1 VFALDA
7 EHPVGCFSRGRSCR
21 RFLQL
26 KRELTPLLFDS
37 HAVDGAQEPQR
48 SVVQLEADI
57 SGAKLLAIIAVRPAA
72 RERFLDFIYNG
83 NHLFVVSP
91 QKEQTA

>member
-1 VFALDA
+1 MFALDA

>member
-1 VFALDA
+1 M
-7 EHPVGCFSRGRSCR
+7 GCFSRGRSCR

-57 SGAKLLAIIAVRPAA
+57 SGAKLLAIIAARPAA
-72 RERFLDFIYNG
+72 RERFLDFIYSG
-83 NHLFVVSP
+83 NHLFASKIDGSLR
-91 QKEQTA
+91 QSIS